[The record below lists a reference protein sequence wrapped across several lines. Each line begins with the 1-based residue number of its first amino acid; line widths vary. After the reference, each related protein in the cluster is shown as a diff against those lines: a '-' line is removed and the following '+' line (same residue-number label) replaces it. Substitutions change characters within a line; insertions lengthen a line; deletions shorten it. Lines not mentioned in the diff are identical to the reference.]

1 MLDAKSTHKELADA
15 IKAKKDAD
23 AKVEELL
30 KVTRAEDL
38 KTVKDMIVLHKFTQT
53 ELKSAFKTR
62 AVKKT
67 GEKRPYKKK
76 AKPEVNQ

>member
-1 MLDAKSTHKELADA
+1 MLDAKNTHKELADA

-62 AVKKT
+62 VVKKT
-67 GEKRPYKKK
+67 GEKRKYTKKLK
-76 AKPEVNQ
+76 TDSV